1 MTAYE
6 YEKDRVMSAANALA
20 QAIAREKSYQ
30 KEEII
35 IEKKGKTLYHVN
47 RETIKRAK
55 MTVND

>member
-20 QAIAREKSYQ
+20 QAIARKKSYQ

-47 RETIKRAK
+47 RETIKRVK